1 MSKYLPDP
9 ISEEELINISK
20 GVIGDLGADN
30 MQQMGKVISA
40 IKSKVGTS
48 ADGATVAR
56 IVKELLSN

>member
-1 MSKYLPDP
+1 
-9 ISEEELINISK
+9 
-20 GVIGDLGADN
+20 

-40 IKSKVGTS
+40 VKSKVGIS